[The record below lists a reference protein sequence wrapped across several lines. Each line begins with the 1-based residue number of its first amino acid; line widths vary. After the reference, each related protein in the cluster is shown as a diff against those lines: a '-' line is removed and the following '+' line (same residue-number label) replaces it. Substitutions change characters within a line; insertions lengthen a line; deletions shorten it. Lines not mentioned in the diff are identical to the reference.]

1 MEVAAPSFPHLPP
14 SVLSSASLLPAPV
27 PPMDAAPSLSSLP
40 LAAMELAPAQVRL
53 PLFPLS
59 LLAAG
64 VPSPGADGSWGRG
77 LHGCA
82 VLQEGADGRRINNSN
97 SGIQKPSDWNGIVTN
112 NLNDGIISS
121 DENNLVRGAE
131 NAAITR
137 ITYETAVSGSILTL
151 VYGDN
156 GSNLAKLTEVLL
168 CNYLT

>member
-1 MEVAAPSFPHLPP
+1 MPEKTY
-14 SVLSSASLLPAPV
+14 VL
-27 PPMDAAPSLSSLP
+27 DAR
-40 LAAMELAPAQVRL
+40 QV
-53 PLFPLS
+53 F
-59 LLAAG
+59 
-64 VPSPGADGSWGRG
+64 DG
-77 LHGCA
+77 
-82 VLQEGADGRRINNSN
+82 RINNSN

-131 NAAITR
+131 HAAITR

-156 GSNLAKLTEVLL
+156 GSNLAKLREVLL